1 LLYVFSVIIAI
12 GWLNMPY
19 CWWNF
24 RVNNWFTNACDC
36 GAQTHKHVSG
46 VAEITTFP
54 ALCRTIYEK

>member
-1 LLYVFSVIIAI
+1 
-12 GWLNMPY
+12 MPY

-46 VAEITTFP
+46 VPEITTFP